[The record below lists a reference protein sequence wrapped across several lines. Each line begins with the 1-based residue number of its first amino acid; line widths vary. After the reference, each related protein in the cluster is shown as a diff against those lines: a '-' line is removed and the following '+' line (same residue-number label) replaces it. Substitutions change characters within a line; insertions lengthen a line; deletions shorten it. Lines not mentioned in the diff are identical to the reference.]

1 MDDRYDWVMVQLDEV
16 GQAVRK
22 IAVALLDAEDEQL
35 VEIDEQTD
43 GLLEDT
49 FDHSRIALVDARTA
63 ALILRPP
70 ARIRSYAAMLA
81 QKSLLLHELG
91 RTQQSHALAGRALEL
106 HLEAADLERA
116 GGSDTIDAIDH
127 EAIEALLDRDPP
139 LRLGARQRELL
150 AALGSLIPKQGPA

>member
-35 VEIDEQTD
+35 VELDEQTD
-43 GLLEDT
+43 GLLDDA

-70 ARIRSYAAMLA
+70 ARIRSYAALLA
-81 QKSLLLHELG
+81 QKSRLLHELG
-91 RTQQSHALAGRALEL
+91 RTPQSHALAGRALEL
-106 HLEAADLERA
+106 HLEAADLEHDD
-116 GGSDTIDAIDH
+116 GSDEIDH
-127 EAIEALLDRDPP
+127 EAIEALLDREPP
-139 LRLGARQRELL
+139 LRLGARHRELL
-150 AALGSLIPKQGPA
+150 AALGKTLPEP

>member
-70 ARIRSYAAMLA
+70 ARIRSYAALLA

-106 HLEAADLERA
+106 HLEAADLERDE
-116 GGSDTIDAIDH
+116 GMDKIDH

>member
-1 MDDRYDWVMVQLDEV
+1 MEDRYDWVMVQLDEL

-35 VEIDEQTD
+35 VELDEQTD
-43 GLLEDT
+43 GLLEDA

-70 ARIRSYAAMLA
+70 ARIRSYAALLA

-91 RTQQSHALAGRALEL
+91 RTQQGHALAGRALEL
-106 HLEAADLERA
+106 HLEAADLEPE
-116 GGSDTIDAIDH
+116 GSDAIDH
-127 EAIEALLDRDPP
+127 EAIEALLDREPP

-150 AALGSLIPKQGPA
+150 AALGKSVPRSPEGSV